1 MIGQYTTKNS
11 VLVWYGGHGFF
22 LSALQKTDR
31 HKEVQSPKGKRNE
44 TPDNNGDLEDCD
56 QKTSQ
61 PSQSS
66 RRPLPPYTDVK
77 SVRTMW
83 SSQMAIPKRISRGQE
98 MAVLR
103 RP

>member
-11 VLVWYGGHGFF
+11 VLVWYGGHGFL
-22 LSALQKTDR
+22 LSALQKTDTKKSR
-31 HKEVQSPKGKRNE
+31 APKGREMKHQ
-44 TPDNNGDLEDCD
+44 TTMADLEDCD